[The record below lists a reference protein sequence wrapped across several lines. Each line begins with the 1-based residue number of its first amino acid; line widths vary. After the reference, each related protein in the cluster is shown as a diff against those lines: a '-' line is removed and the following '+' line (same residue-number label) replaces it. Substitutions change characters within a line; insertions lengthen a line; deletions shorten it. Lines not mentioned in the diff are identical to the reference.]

1 MPTNVATEPQMVD
14 AAEQIRNAEVVR
26 KYIEGHDRGPGDLE
40 RYFAPKARIWIDSR
54 PSTCPVV
61 FEDDVVHI
69 GPQAMRDINA
79 QFSDR
84 GFTYEITIH
93 DIFTC
98 GPLVIVNRTDT
109 RQEAGKDDIPI
120 PAIGVFAVRD
130 GKIIEWADY
139 FR

>member
-1 MPTNVATEPQMVD
+1 MVSSE
-14 AAEQIRNAEVVR
+14 EQIRNADVVR
-26 KYIEGHDRGPGDLE
+26 KYIEGHGREPGALE
-40 RYFAPKARIWIDSR
+40 RTFAEKARIWIDSR

-69 GPQAMRDINA
+69 GPKAMKDINS

-98 GPLVIVNRTDT
+98 GPLVVVTRTDT
-109 RQEAGKDDIPI
+109 RQEAGKPDMPI
-120 PAIGVFAVRD
+120 PAVGIFAVRD

>member
-1 MPTNVATEPQMVD
+1 MPTNVATEPQMVS
-14 AAEQIRNAEVVR
+14 AEEQIRNADIVR
-26 KYIEGHDRGPGDLE
+26 KYIEGHTRDAGFLE
-40 RYFAPKARIWIDSR
+40 RTFHEKARIWIDSR

-61 FEDDVVHI
+61 FDDTTVHI
-69 GPQAMRDINA
+69 GPKAMKNINS

-93 DIFTC
+93 DITTC
-98 GPLVIVNRTDT
+98 GPVVMVTRTDT

-120 PAIGVFAVRD
+120 PAVGVFAVRD
-130 GKIIEWADY
+130 GKIIEWVDY